1 MARTKTAKPKE
12 MFKAYDPDAVPDF
25 MPFPPLSHV
34 VTAKGGE
41 AAVPK
46 LNDHQRSWILDIGL
60 RNLDLPGLT
69 GKAALNIY
77 NRIKSNAFDAKAF
90 QHTGRSQDR
99 AEEATLL
106 ALVTAWKQQQK
117 NKKPNAT
124 DDGEASNAEEDED
137 GRGGL
142 LRGYSK
148 VGWRVDPFCLTDL
161 SGHIGLYRPLS
172 LNFGFSDKV
181 IQKVISNKRSAAKCK
196 TKADKTKTEAD
207 DAREG
212 DTGKQDAGESAP
224 AESRGWSKLLGLAA
238 YSGRDKFSDD
248 RHDTIHEY
256 SKTLPGPVNA
266 GGKFRM
272 AERLLWEKEDQA
284 AWEAA
289 AAADENVDWVERQQ
303 LVTSGFR
310 QMVNNLHASR
320 KFRPFVATMLMGWL
334 SEDGRV
340 QLEWAEAVPEGIHVN
355 QTFEKQHLQLV
366 QDLTNATY
374 TWAENPLKEYATDNR
389 KVSMDGAPPVFGLSA
404 DDLAHLTPIDL
415 TQQVT
420 TFLTESYGAAFGIG
434 DVPWD
439 AIAGAPDD
447 YYDAALL
454 LFRFPSTGPA
464 ELTIPQWYELANTLA
479 SVAGAGTSGFFRNSF
494 ASADSTTGPFVLADS
509 TTGPFALTDS
519 ATGPFALADSTTA
532 ASAAEGG
539 KEAQSSGSAG
549 PRG

>member
-69 GKAALNIY
+69 GKAALDVY
-77 NRIKSNAFDAKAF
+77 NHIKSDAFDAKAF
-90 QHTGRSQDR
+90 QHTVRPQDR

-117 NKKPNAT
+117 NKKPNAA
-124 DDGEASNAEEDED
+124 DNGEASDAEEDED
-137 GRGGL
+137 GRRGL

-148 VGWRVDPFCLTDL
+148 AGWRVA
-161 SGHIGLYRPLS
+161 
-172 LNFGFSDKV
+172 
-181 IQKVISNKRSAAKCK
+181 IQKVISNKRSAAKRK
-196 TKADKTKTEAD
+196 TKADKTKTKAD

-212 DTGKQDAGESAP
+212 DTGEQDTGESAP

-289 AAADENVDWVERQQ
+289 AAADENVDWVE
-303 LVTSGFR
+303 
-310 QMVNNLHASR
+310 
-320 KFRPFVATMLMGWL
+320 
-334 SEDGRV
+334 
-340 QLEWAEAVPEGIHVN
+340 
-355 QTFEKQHLQLV
+355 
-366 QDLTNATY
+366 
-374 TWAENPLKEYATDNR
+374 
-389 KVSMDGAPPVFGLSA
+389 
-404 DDLAHLTPIDL
+404 
-415 TQQVT
+415 
-420 TFLTESYGAAFGIG
+420 
-434 DVPWD
+434 
-439 AIAGAPDD
+439 
-447 YYDAALL
+447 
-454 LFRFPSTGPA
+454 
-464 ELTIPQWYELANTLA
+464 
-479 SVAGAGTSGFFRNSF
+479 
-494 ASADSTTGPFVLADS
+494 
-509 TTGPFALTDS
+509 
-519 ATGPFALADSTTA
+519 
-532 ASAAEGG
+532 
-539 KEAQSSGSAG
+539 
-549 PRG
+549 